1 MSNTKKLIA
10 VVGATGN
17 QGGAVVRALQASG
30 PIQGTRVDAQS
41 GQTCTVG

>member
-17 QGGAVVRALQASG
+17 QGSAVARAASEE